1 MRILRLAALFAS
13 VALIIAAVVGYGARR
28 AQLAGDR
35 DDAVHQVADTTAAQ
49 LGSVVRLARTAAAL
63 GSDPTTTL
71 ATLEEAVPLGW
82 EVGPTGAV
90 TGTFL
95 DVAGFDDGG
104 DEVLDGRS
112 VLVTAAGTQS
122 TVSVRVGPDELLG
135 GGRADRLRSW
145 GTRDSP
151 PEIEVVFAKA
161 ADVVDAVDLDGRFV
175 VTVPVPGHQAVVV
188 VASVPGGVSLPT
200 DERWLA
206 LVVLA
211 LALVLLLLVGITL
224 MTDARTLVERASIDP
239 LTRLPNRGELERRG
253 EEMLAAAQ
261 RSEAGVCLMLFDLDG
276 FKAINDTHGHQ
287 AGDQVLSVVGARLR
301 RAVRQDDLVAR
312 WGGDEFVLVLPG
324 IEDAA
329 AARNRAESLAEIVA
343 DEQIETGLSVG
354 ASIGIALYPRHGCT
368 LAELVEAADSAMY
381 AAKRDGVTHRLSGV
395 ESVLDVIPVEPAR
408 DRRVGSLR

>member
-28 AQLAGDR
+28 AQLVGDR
-35 DDAVHQVADTTAAQ
+35 DDAVQQVADTTAAQ

-63 GSDPTTTL
+63 GSEPTVTL
-71 ATLEEAVPLGW
+71 ATLEEAAPLVW
-82 EVGPTGAV
+82 EVGPAGAE

-95 DVAGFDDGG
+95 DVAGLDDGG
-104 DEVLDGRS
+104 NDVLAGRS
-112 VLVTAAGTQS
+112 VLVTAVGTQS
-122 TVSVRVGPDELLG
+122 TVSVRVAPDQLLS
-135 GGRADRLRSW
+135 GGRADRLKSW
-145 GTRDSP
+145 GARDSLT
-151 PEIEVVFAKA
+151 EIEVVFAKA

-175 VTVPVPGHQAVVV
+175 VSVPVPGHEAVVV

-211 LALVLLLLVGITL
+211 LAVVLLLLVGITL

-253 EEMLAAAQ
+253 EELLAAAQ
-261 RSEAGVCLMLFDLDG
+261 RSESGVCLMLFDLDG

-329 AARNRAESLAEIVA
+329 AARNRAASLAEIVA

-354 ASIGIALYPRHGCT
+354 ASIGIALYPRHGRT